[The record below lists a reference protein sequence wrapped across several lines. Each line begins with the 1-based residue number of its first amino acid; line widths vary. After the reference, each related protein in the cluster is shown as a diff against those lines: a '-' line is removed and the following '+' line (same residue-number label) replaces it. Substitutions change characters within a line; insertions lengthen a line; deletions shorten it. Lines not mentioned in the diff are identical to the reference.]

1 MKAIGACWDCVA
13 GWDGTGCATG
23 HSSVKKSV
31 SASCMRRIVNPGG
44 RIYAFRVY
52 ANGLMKCGLGPFD
65 LSTSWRLMPVVAG
78 RTILS
83 ERFCHSIRS
92 FALAASIVCHCMF
105 AGTSGPLRLR
115 RTT

>member
-1 MKAIGACWDCVA
+1 MKAIGASWDCVA

-83 ERFCHSIRS
+83 EVLSLHPIFRPRRLDRLPLHVCRDVRAA
-92 FALAASIVCHCMF
+92 ALA
-105 AGTSGPLRLR
+105 
-115 RTT
+115 